1 METVGKILSITL
13 LTIFGAAASTVYLM
27 DSGFL
32 DSIVSNPPA
41 TYISEEND
49 NQFYGNYSETPQN
62 REKIE
67 TQFYKVE
74 QERDTVDDRNEN
86 QALWGH
92 GYNTSTS
99 LTEKRASL
107 LARSNS
113 YEALH
118 EKMEYW
124 NMQYREAVKS
134 GKSEDADLAYKNYLD
149 YKSAL
154 EVKESEEQ

>member
-32 DSIVSNPPA
+32 DSVVSNSPT

-49 NQFYGNYSETPQN
+49 NQYYGNYSDTPQN

-67 TQFYKVE
+67 TKFYKVE
-74 QERDTVDDRNEN
+74 HERNSPDNKSGN
-86 QALWGH
+86 KSLWGQN
-92 GYNTSTS
+92 YNTPTS

-107 LARSNS
+107 LAKSNS

-124 NMQYREAVKS
+124 SMQYREAVKS
-134 GKSEDADLAYKNYLD
+134 GESKDADLAYKNYLD

-154 EVKESEEQ
+154 EIK

>member
-32 DSIVSNPPA
+32 DSVVSNPPT
-41 TYISEEND
+41 TYISEEKD
-49 NQFYGNYSETPQN
+49 NQYYGNYSDTPQN
-62 REKIE
+62 REKVE
-67 TQFYKVE
+67 TKFYKVE
-74 QERDTVDDRNEN
+74 PERGPADNRNGN
-86 QALWGH
+86 QALWGQK
-92 GYNTSTS
+92 YNTSTS

-107 LARSNS
+107 LAKSNS

-134 GKSEDADLAYKNYLD
+134 GESEDADLAYKNYLD

-154 EVKESEEQ
+154 EIKQSGVQ

>member
-13 LTIFGAAASTVYLM
+13 LTIFGAAASTVYLV

-32 DSIVSNPPA
+32 DSVVSNSPT
-41 TYISEEND
+41 TYMSEESD
-49 NQFYGNYSETPQN
+49 NQYYGNYSDTPQN

-67 TQFYKVE
+67 TKFYKVE
-74 QERDTVDDRNEN
+74 HQSDSADNKSGN
-86 QALWGH
+86 KALWGQK
-92 GYNTSTS
+92 YNPPTS
-99 LTEKRASL
+99 LTENRASL
-107 LARSNS
+107 LAKSNS

-124 NMQYREAVKS
+124 KMQYREAVIL
-134 GKSEDADLAYKNYLD
+134 GELEDADIAHKNYME

-154 EVKESEEQ
+154 EIKPSAGQ